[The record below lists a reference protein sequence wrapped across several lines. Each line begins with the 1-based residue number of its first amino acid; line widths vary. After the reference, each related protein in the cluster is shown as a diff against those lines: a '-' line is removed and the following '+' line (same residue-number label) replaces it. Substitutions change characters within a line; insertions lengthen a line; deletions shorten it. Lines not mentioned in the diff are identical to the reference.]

1 MAAETLATV
10 KASSEAASTFPRTWV
25 LLGPKVGDNAQLLAL
40 AEALG
45 WPFETRRLAFRGSE
59 LVTNV
64 LLGPN
69 LLGLK
74 REGSDVLTPPWPDLV
89 LTAGRRNEPVARWIK
104 KQAGGRTRLIHVG
117 RPWAR
122 LEHFDLI
129 ITTPQYFL
137 PERPNVLHLE
147 APLHRMTAAR
157 LEAGRH
163 EWAPRLAHLPSPRV
177 AAFLGGH
184 SGPYS
189 FDREAGAL
197 MGAYVER
204 LAAERGG
211 SILATTS
218 ARTPAA
224 AADAFEA
231 QLKRPHEVYRFA
243 PGRSDNPYVGFLALA
258 DLIVVTGDSMSMLVE
273 AIASGRPVLVFDLA
287 RGRGSRRPSLPV
299 DGSVARLTWRE
310 RLAGLRLPPLW
321 FALGQTLG
329 PRQLRRDVGAI
340 HRRQIE
346 AGRAAW
352 LGEAP
357 PKFAPVTAIPP
368 PNDLDRAAA
377 AVRDLVSRRAAPPA
391 PR

>member
-1 MAAETLATV
+1 MAAGQEALPNPNDLSET
-10 KASSEAASTFPRTWV
+10 ASPSPRIWV

-45 WPFETRRLAFRGSE
+45 WPFETRRLAFRDTEVVS
-59 LVTNV
+59 NV

-69 LLGLK
+69 LLGL
-74 REGSDVLTPPWPDLV
+74 RRVQSDPLTPPWPDLI
-89 LTAGRRNEPVARWIK
+89 LTAGRRNEPVARWIRRE
-104 KQAGGRTRLIHVG
+104 AGGRTRLVHVG

-122 LEHFDLI
+122 LDRFDLI

-137 PERPNVLHLE
+137 PTAPNVLHLE

-157 LEAGRH
+157 LEAGRR

-184 SGPYS
+184 SGPFS

-197 MGAYVER
+197 MGWHVER
-204 LAAERGG
+204 LATECQG

-218 ARTPAA
+218 ARTPPP

-243 PGRSDNPYVGFLALA
+243 ASQSDNPYVGFLALA

-273 AIASGRPVLVFDLA
+273 AVASGRPVLVFDLA
-287 RGRGSRRPSLPV
+287 RGPGSHRPPLPA
-299 DGSVARLTWRE
+299 DGRVAPLSWRE

-321 FALGQTLG
+321 FALGQRLG
-329 PRQLRRDVGAI
+329 PRQLRRNVGAI

-352 LGEAP
+352 LGEASSALTLP
-357 PKFAPVTAIPP
+357 SALPDELK
-368 PNDLDRAAA
+368 RAAA
-377 AVRDLVSRRAAPPA
+377 AARRLVQRPGAPP
-391 PR
+391 R